1 VLLPVTPAVQV
12 ALSQWAQGDRALR
25 DLPLVRARRNTVDRV
40 VAEIVAELNRR
51 VGYTFTLDRLAREY
65 DESAAWCRLL
75 VQRFAPD
82 DVWAQDLSVVQ
93 DAAFH
98 RFARNAT
105 DYR

>member
-1 VLLPVTPAVQV
+1 MTPAVQV
-12 ALSQWAQGDRALR
+12 ALSQWSQGDRALR
-25 DLPLVRARRNTVDRV
+25 DMALTRTRRATVDRV
-40 VAEIVAELNRR
+40 VAEIVAELNRS
-51 VGYTFTLDRLAREY
+51 VGYTFTLDRLAAAY

-75 VQRFAPD
+75 VQRIAPD
-82 DVWAQDLSVVQ
+82 DVWAQDLAVVQ